1 MSSVTLYDGLLNKI
15 QQSNDNIKEIINK
28 IKNYN
33 SVNDTNGIHV
43 DYLQHLNKFS
53 QELNQLEATS
63 QDLYDIYIL
72 KVDSTILSQE
82 DLLYQKN
89 LRINKYIEKLF
100 LPYILYLQIHL
111 QNN

>member
-1 MSSVTLYDGLLNKI
+1 MSSVTLYDALLSKI

-28 IKNYN
+28 IKNYTNINN
-33 SVNDTNGIHV
+33 SIHV